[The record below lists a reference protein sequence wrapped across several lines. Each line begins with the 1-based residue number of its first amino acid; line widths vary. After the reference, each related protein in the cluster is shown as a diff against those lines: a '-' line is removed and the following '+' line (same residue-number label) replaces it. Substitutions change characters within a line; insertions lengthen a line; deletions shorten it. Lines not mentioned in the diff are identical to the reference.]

1 MARPIKKTPILCGAN
16 ATRFLD
22 ELYKN
27 RYWFYKITMFMPYP
41 ETDNEKELYE
51 RLIVSLK
58 DEINY
63 LRSRLQ

>member
-1 MARPIKKTPILCGAN
+1 
-16 ATRFLD
+16 
-22 ELYKN
+22 
-27 RYWFYKITMFMPYP
+27 MPYS
-41 ETDNEKELYE
+41 ETDNEKELCE

>member
-1 MARPIKKTPILCGAN
+1 
-16 ATRFLD
+16 
-22 ELYKN
+22 
-27 RYWFYKITMFMPYP
+27 MPYP
-41 ETDNEKELYE
+41 EADNEKELYE

>member
-1 MARPIKKTPILCGAN
+1 
-16 ATRFLD
+16 
-22 ELYKN
+22 
-27 RYWFYKITMFMPYP
+27 MPYP
-41 ETDNEKELYE
+41 ETDNEKELYV